1 MSCFSTVESTVLFL
15 SGSGGKEGHSA
26 AHLSFL
32 SLSPCTLSTFSSLA
46 PFLFLQGRDVCS
58 SAIPDLHSLAA
69 LKGFGAHHCCPS
81 VGHTLV
87 LSKSHL
93 VFRGGICLNDNLN
106 LEFFCCHCTTG
117 LQRCSFFLITGKPWR
132 YL

>member
-26 AHLSFL
+26 AHLF
-32 SLSPCTLSTFSSLA
+32 SPYTLSTFSSLA

-81 VGHTLV
+81 IGHTLV
-87 LSKSHL
+87 LSLTWSCQ
-93 VFRGGICLNDNLN
+93 GGICLDDNLN